1 MEVLYMTTKEY
12 MEQTGITSNKTVY
25 WIHDKV
31 HGNENRDSYG
41 NRIYDDRD
49 VKFFLDNQLD
59 SYNGRI
65 VQIPGYMSYY
75 ISDNGHVYINRRG
88 FLEEISGFIN
98 FGYHVVGIT
107 NNDGIRKNI
116 RVHRL
121 VAEAFIPN
129 PLNKP
134 QVNHLDGNKLNNH
147 YTNLEWATASENAK
161 HAFALGLSSNDKG
174 FNDSQSIQIVYIDNN
189 AIMHVFGSIKSASRK
204 LGIIASTISK
214 KMYTQSKNYR

>member
-1 MEVLYMTTKEY
+1 M
-12 MEQTGITSNKTVY
+12 
-25 WIHDKV
+25 
-31 HGNENRDSYG
+31 
-41 NRIYDDRD
+41 
-49 VKFFLDNQLD
+49 
-59 SYNGRI
+59 
-65 VQIPGYMSYY
+65 
-75 ISDNGHVYINRRG
+75 
-88 FLEEISGFIN
+88 
-98 FGYHVVGIT
+98 GIT

-189 AIMHVFGSIKSASRK
+189 AIMHVFGSVRSASRK
-204 LGIIASTISK
+204 LGIIARKITK
-214 KMYTQSKNYR
+214 KCIHNQRIIDDDFPIELMYDTFIYFYNIKNKCNEYRQVIFEYE